1 MRATVALCVALLGT
15 GCDFAA
21 FDVTENVPA
30 QTIPGNPAD
39 GVSSTALTVSQ
50 ALSQKDLPGGS
61 GFITAVTLKSG
72 TFTITSPAGATFDFV
87 DSVTMSIVS
96 PTNEVLTEVQIASGK
111 PTPGSSTMSLEPT
124 GSVNLLPYVRAG
136 ALVNATGTGHQPTVD
151 TTFDGQLVLTVHP

>member
-1 MRATVALCVALLGT
+1 MVALCVALLGT
-15 GCDFAA
+15 GCDLAA

-87 DSVTMSIVS
+87 DAVTMSIVS